1 MEGYLAVY
9 TPTNSSLGP
18 PFFFFV
24 ASLGLRSGHRLI
36 GGFPTRPRGRGDAH
50 GRAPLF
56 RPVITFLPSR
66 HRNKVDRFINRR
78 GIIGLVGFAVTHL
91 LIRAPLDRF
100 RVGLMAEI
108 PAHENFKNT
117 KTSKTS
123 QISLG
128 PREKLLG
135 RAGLVL

>member
-1 MEGYLAVY
+1 MTTIPRRRARSESPNAPMPQFSQREK
-9 TPTNSSLGP
+9 TA
-18 PFFFFV
+18 V
-24 ASLGLRSGHRLI
+24 ASA
-36 GGFPTRPRGRGDAH
+36 GDAH

-78 GIIGLVGFAVTHL
+78 GIIGLVGFAVPASP
-91 LIRAPLDRF
+91 IRAPLDRF

-108 PAHENFKNT
+108 PARENFKNT

>member
-1 MEGYLAVY
+1 MVA
-9 TPTNSSLGP
+9 GP
-18 PFFFFV
+18 LPM
-24 ASLGLRSGHRLI
+24 S
-36 GGFPTRPRGRGDAH
+36 TTDEGDAH

-78 GIIGLVGFAVTHL
+78 GIIGLVGFAVTTL
-91 LIRAPLDRF
+91 LIRAPLGRF

-128 PREKLLG
+128 PGEKLLG

>member
-1 MEGYLAVY
+1 MLSLHRACRVALHAVSNAL
-9 TPTNSSLGP
+9 PSC
-18 PFFFFV
+18 FAV
-24 ASLGLRSGHRLI
+24 
-36 GGFPTRPRGRGDAH
+36 GDAH

-78 GIIGLVGFAVTHL
+78 GIIGLVGFAVPTSP
-91 LIRAPLDRF
+91 IRAPLDRF

-108 PAHENFKNT
+108 PARENFKNT

-123 QISLG
+123 
-128 PREKLLG
+128 
-135 RAGLVL
+135 

>member
-1 MEGYLAVY
+1 MVPSEILK
-9 TPTNSSLGP
+9 
-18 PFFFFV
+18 
-24 ASLGLRSGHRLI
+24 
-36 GGFPTRPRGRGDAH
+36 GDAH
-50 GRAPLF
+50 GRAPFF
-56 RPVITFLPSR
+56 RPVITFLPSH

-78 GIIGLVGFAVTHL
+78 GIIGLVGFAVTPL

-108 PAHENFKNT
+108 PARENFKNT

-123 QISLG
+123 QIPLG
-128 PREKLLG
+128 PGEKLLG

>member
-1 MEGYLAVY
+1 MVLGVSADMRLNRPQRGQTWVLA
-9 TPTNSSLGP
+9 
-18 PFFFFV
+18 
-24 ASLGLRSGHRLI
+24 
-36 GGFPTRPRGRGDAH
+36 GDAH

-78 GIIGLVGFAVTHL
+78 GIIGLVGFAVPASP
-91 LIRAPLDRF
+91 IRAPLDRF

-108 PAHENFKNT
+108 PPRENFKNT

-123 QISLG
+123 
-128 PREKLLG
+128 
-135 RAGLVL
+135 